1 VSDELRGGDSLAGS
15 VVDVSD
21 LDGEVGR
28 LLAVSGGVDEGRGK
42 DRASAEVAGGLERRL
57 PWDLA
62 VGGELAANAE
72 GGGGVD
78 DLDAGSG
85 G

>member
-1 VSDELRGGDSLAGS
+1 MSDELRGGDSLTRS

-21 LDGEVGR
+21 LDREVGR

-42 DRASAEVAGGLERRL
+42 DGASAEVAGGLEGRL

-62 VGGELAANAE
+62 VDGELAANAE